1 MQKANVKILSE
12 NLPRISSS
20 GKLNLT
26 CQGLG
31 DRDASAVPGARK
43 EDSATQQNAVVT
55 MMQCSSTHVH
65 ACTHVVSNII
75 LQASAV
81 GMALAYYVV
90 SAGQFKCDCKYI
102 I

>member
-31 DRDASAVPGARK
+31 DRDASAVPSARK

-65 ACTHVVSNII
+65 ACTHVVSKHYFT
-75 LQASAV
+75 S
-81 GMALAYYVV
+81 
-90 SAGQFKCDCKYI
+90 
-102 I
+102 